1 MLIKNI
7 LAMPGVWSL
16 IRAFEF
22 LQAAFNVIQSQLY
35 YLKLI
40 LNTNR
45 KAIEQA
51 SFNFFYAWSGA
62 LIQSSFKKKQK
73 NLGSK
78 LWMKRG
84 FFFKHRSCFS
94 QGQKRSVMASCL
106 FSTMGTCCIC
116 ECVIQMPSV
125 FGHSFSLGTAIC
137 DWLQSSHPPLW
148 II

>member
-51 SFNFFYAWSGA
+51 SFNFFM
-62 LIQSSFKKKQK
+62 LDQELSFKVHLKKK
-73 NLGSK
+73 K
-78 LWMKRG
+78 K
-84 FFFKHRSCFS
+84 
-94 QGQKRSVMASCL
+94 
-106 FSTMGTCCIC
+106 T
-116 ECVIQMPSV
+116 
-125 FGHSFSLGTAIC
+125 
-137 DWLQSSHPPLW
+137 
-148 II
+148 